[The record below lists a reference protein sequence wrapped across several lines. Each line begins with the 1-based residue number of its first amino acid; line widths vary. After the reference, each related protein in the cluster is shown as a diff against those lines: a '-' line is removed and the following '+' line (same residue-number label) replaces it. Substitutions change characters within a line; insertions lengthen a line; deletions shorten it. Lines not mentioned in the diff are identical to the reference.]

1 MRFRLLQT
9 PNRLCV
15 VAGAWMALVCNAS
28 FWSLMFRI
36 QGGGP
41 KTWLFAASLF
51 GLMIGLNLFLL
62 RLLSPG
68 RLFKPM
74 LSLLLVLAA
83 ASGWFMDTYGVAIDS
98 DMLRNALQTN
108 AAEARDFVGWSLGW
122 RLLWQGVLPAVLLWF
137 LPLPAQGFWREA
149 REWLLGSI
157 AGLALALAAGLPMY
171 SSYASFFRNQDVARY
186 LISPANVLVGSVR
199 LAQKSMRKSLPF
211 EPVGLDARRAARAE
225 TKPLLVLLVVGETAR
240 AANFSLGGYGRNTNP
255 KLAGRDVLYF
265 SDVTA
270 CGTST
275 AVSVPCMFSELP
287 RSEFRGSR
295 AADRDTVLDILQ
307 RAGLAVT
314 WIDNQTGC
322 KKVCAR
328 VVHESGEMY
337 APEACH
343 DGECLDTALPAALQA
358 KLGTLQ
364 ADTVLVMH
372 AMGSHGPAYY
382 RRVPDADAA
391 FRPYCATERLDACS
405 DAEILNAY
413 DNTIHYTD
421 AVLDELIGQL
431 AARADSV
438 DSVLLYVSDHG
449 ESLGENGLY
458 LHGQPWVIAP
468 DVQKKVPMLL
478 WFSAGA
484 PARLGVDQPCIRERL
499 ATPATHDNISHMLL
513 GLASV
518 ATSAYR
524 PQLDL
529 LQACRRSPQ

>member
-1 MRFRLLQT
+1 MRLLQT

-15 VAGAWMALVCNAS
+15 VAGAWMALVCNTS
-28 FWSLMFRI
+28 FWSLMYRI
-36 QGGGP
+36 QGGGLH
-41 KTWLFAASLF
+41 TWLFAASLF
-51 GLMIGLNLFLL
+51 IVMVGLNLFLL

-68 RLFKPM
+68 RLFRPM

-108 AAEARDFVGWSLGW
+108 AAEARDFLGWSLGW
-122 RLLWQGVLPAVLLWF
+122 HLLWQAVLPALVLWRID
-137 LPLPAQGFWREA
+137 LPPQGFWRET
-149 REWLLGSI
+149 REWLGGSV
-157 AGLALALAAGLPMY
+157 AGLVLVLVAGLPMY

-199 LAQKSMRKSLPF
+199 LAQKSMRRSLPF
-211 EPVGLDARRAARAE
+211 EPVGLDARRTAGPD
-225 TKPLLVLLVVGETAR
+225 TKPLLVLMVVGETAR
-240 AANFSLGGYGRNTNP
+240 AANFSLGGYARDTNP
-255 KLAGRDVLYF
+255 KLAQRDVLYF
-265 SDVTA
+265 PDVTA

-287 RSEFRGSR
+287 RAEFRGSR

-307 RAGLAVT
+307 RAGLAVK

-322 KKVCAR
+322 KKVCDR
-328 VVHESGEMY
+328 VPHESGEAY
-337 APEACH
+337 APTACH
-343 DGECLDTALPAALQA
+343 DGECLDTTLPAALRAQLDA
-358 KLGTLQ
+358 LK

-382 RRVPDADAA
+382 RRVPDAEAA
-391 FRPYCATERLDACS
+391 FRPYCATERLDACT
-405 DAEILNAY
+405 DEEILNAY
-413 DNTIHYTD
+413 DNTIVYTD
-421 AVLDELIGQL
+421 AIVDALVGQL
-431 AARADSV
+431 AARADTL
-438 DSVLLYVSDHG
+438 DSVLFYVSDHG

-468 DVQKKVPMLL
+468 DLQKKVPMLL

-484 PARLGVDQPCIRERL
+484 PGRLGIDQPCVRNRL
-499 ATPATHDNISHMLL
+499 GAPVSHDNISHTLL

-524 PQLDL
+524 PPLDL
-529 LQACRRSPQ
+529 LAACRHPPQ